1 MSSQK
6 GNMKKKQQ
14 KYQNS
19 MAFRND
25 MHDTSHQTKALNK
38 MTVGG
43 VCTRCKEQ
51 IEWKI
56 KFKKYKPL
64 KQPKKCTRCEERS
77 ICKAYYILCKPCA
90 AAANVCAKCGKNE
103 EIVTEHGLSPD
114 EEASQASNLEG
125 ELRYLSE
132 RQRRSFFRSQEK
144 GGHDGGSAKEARSI
158 SKEQELDD
166 EDEED
171 EESQDE
177 RTTDS

>member
-1 MSSQK
+1 MFVWLKEIGCCQL
-6 GNMKKKQQ
+6 GIHL
-14 KYQNS
+14 YP
-19 MAFRND
+19 
-25 MHDTSHQTKALNK
+25 LI
-38 MTVGG
+38 G
-43 VCTRCKEQ
+43 VCRA
-51 IEWKI
+51 
-56 KFKKYKPL
+56 PL
-64 KQPKKCTRCEERS
+64 MGRSSKQPTHRMQIFVLSSNSR
-77 ICKAYYILCKPCA
+77 
-90 AAANVCAKCGKNE
+90 
-103 EIVTEHGLSPD
+103 HGLSPD

-177 RTTDS
+177 RTTDSWRLFCVVVERSYHHSVVLTWSWHRDEKLQTFIWTRTF